1 MNHVLDNPIWHALIS
16 GNRNMSVSTE
26 LVKYF
31 PKEIATFAGL
41 KEVNQSS
48 LKLLYDMISPERTV
62 ILITAESI
70 EIPASWNIIYQSII
84 LQMVSKNPKK
94 PGLPHEEIVHL
105 NKMHVPQMLALT
117 ILTNPGPFFE
127 RTIEFGN
134 YTGIFKSGELIAMAG
149 QRLHV
154 NQYVEISA
162 VCTHPDH
169 VGKGYGSM
177 LIQHQAQQIVQKG
190 NIPFLHSRSD
200 NDQAIRLYKA
210 LGFTTRQEMNLNVI
224 QK

>member
-16 GNRNMSVSTE
+16 GNRNMSVGTE

-48 LKLLYDMISPERTV
+48 LKLLYDLISPERTV
-62 ILITAESI
+62 ILITGESI

-117 ILTNPGPFFE
+117 TLTNPGPFFE

-177 LIQHQAQQIVQKG
+177 LIQRQAQQIVQKG

>member
-16 GNRNMSVSTE
+16 GNRNMSVGTE

-31 PKEIATFAGL
+31 PKEIAIFAGL

-48 LKLLYDMISPERTV
+48 LRLLYDMISPERTV

-70 EIPASWNIIYQSII
+70 EIPATWNIIYQSII
-84 LQMVSKNPKK
+84 LQMVAKNPKQ
-94 PGLPHEEIVHL
+94 PGSGNEEIIPL
-105 NKMHVPQMLALT
+105 KEIHVPQMLALT
-117 ILTNPGPFFE
+117 NLTNPGPFFE

-177 LIQHQAQQIVQKG
+177 LIQHQARQIAQKG

-210 LGFTTRQEMNLNVI
+210 LGFITRQEMYLNVI

>member
-16 GNRNMSVSTE
+16 GNRNMSVGTE

-48 LKLLYDMISPERTV
+48 LKLLYDLISPERTV
-62 ILITAESI
+62 ILITGESI

-117 ILTNPGPFFE
+117 TLTNPGPFFE

-177 LIQHQAQQIVQKG
+177 LIQHQARQIAQKG

-210 LGFTTRQEMNLNVI
+210 LGFITRQEMYLNVI

>member
-16 GNRNMSVSTE
+16 GNRNMSIGTE

-31 PKEIATFAGL
+31 PKEVAPFAGL
-41 KEVNQSS
+41 KKVNESS
-48 LKLLYDMISPERTV
+48 LKLLFDMISPERIV

-84 LQMVSKNPKK
+84 LQMVSKNSKQ
-94 PGLPHEEIVHL
+94 PGLPQEEIVPL
-105 NKMHVPQMLALT
+105 KKIHVPQMLALT
-117 ILTNPGPFFE
+117 SLTNPGPFFE

-134 YTGIFKSGELIAMAG
+134 YTGIFKSGKLIAMAG

-177 LIQHQAQQIVQKG
+177 LIQHQAQQILQQG
-190 NIPFLHSRSD
+190 EIPFLHSRSD

-210 LGFTTRQEMNLNVI
+210 LGFITRQEMNLNII